1 MTGPG
6 RLVLKG
12 GLSISS
18 ASSKR
23 GSGAEDAK
31 KTKKKKR
38 KRKMKDEEE
47 GEGNEETKQ
56 DIDEMQA
63 AQTMQTTHMRLD
75 TYGGMKHQFD
85 RRTPAEKRFDA
96 VQVSKCL
103 YISPFVVY
111 IWWKSIM
118 NLAA

>member
-1 MTGPG
+1 
-6 RLVLKG
+6 
-12 GLSISS
+12 
-18 ASSKR
+18 
-23 GSGAEDAK
+23 
-31 KTKKKKR
+31 
-38 KRKMKDEEE
+38 MKDEEE

-103 YISPFVVY
+103 YIYRRLLFIYGGKV
-111 IWWKSIM
+111 
-118 NLAA
+118 